1 MKFLV
6 QFATLLTSLALA
18 AGIACAQP
26 VKAELLWLGQSAFRI
41 SSPGG
46 KVILTDPWL
55 LKNPLTPGQYK
66 DLAALGRIDVLLAT
80 HGDGDHIAD
89 APAVARLNNIP
100 LWAPG
105 DLNMTLT
112 TLGVLPPAQLPPFVH
127 CTAGAGRA
135 RVR

>member
-1 MKFLV
+1 MKRIAR
-6 QFATLLTSLALA
+6 FAALLAGLALA
-18 AGIACAQP
+18 APGALAQT
-26 VKAELLWLGQSAFRI
+26 KAELMWLGQSAFRI

-66 DLAALGRIDVLLAT
+66 DLAALGKIDVLIAT
-80 HGDGDHIAD
+80 HGHGDHIAD
-89 APAVARLNNIP
+89 APAIAKLNNIP

-112 TLGVLPPAQLPPFVH
+112 TLGVLP
-127 CTAGAGRA
+127 
-135 RVR
+135 